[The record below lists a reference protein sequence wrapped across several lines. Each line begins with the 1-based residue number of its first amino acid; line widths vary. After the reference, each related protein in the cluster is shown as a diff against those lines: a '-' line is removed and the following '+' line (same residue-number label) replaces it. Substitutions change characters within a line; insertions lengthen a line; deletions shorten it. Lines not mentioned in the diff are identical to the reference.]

1 MFLTKLLAQ
10 SQEQC
15 MLIMNLGRSSQ
26 PPVFELLYQTKEAHT
41 CRAEERRRKLR
52 EAAEAT
58 ANTGTDTEP
67 FEQSQYSLSEE
78 SRTPNI
84 HSRQGEGAKS
94 QINV

>member
-1 MFLTKLLAQ
+1 M
-10 SQEQC
+10 
-15 MLIMNLGRSSQ
+15 
-26 PPVFELLYQTKEAHT
+26 

-58 ANTGTDTEP
+58 VSTGKDTEA
-67 FEQSQYSLSEE
+67 FEDSNYSLSEE

-84 HSRQGEGAKS
+84 HSRQGEGAKT